1 MPEIAT
7 DGDLT
12 LRAMRDDDDF
22 GLLVRWRAEP
32 HVHEW
37 WEPDLPAPDLEEV
50 RAFYGPRTRA
60 EDPTTSCIIELDGT
74 PIGYLQFYRWL
85 AWPEEAE
92 MLEVEADQDTFGID
106 LFIGEPDLIG
116 RGVGTRVVS
125 LICDHLERDHQ
136 ASSVALTTETT
147 NHRAQ
152 AAYEKAGFEKVR
164 EVLDTDTRGGH
175 RMGCWLMVRRRTP
188 GGVYARATP
197 PAGRRTIPT

>member
-1 MPEIAT
+1 MPAIAT

-12 LRAMRDDDDF
+12 VRAMRDDDDDYEPI
-22 GLLVRWRAEP
+22 VRWRSRP

-37 WEPDLPAPDLEEV
+37 WEPDHPAPDLEEV

-60 EDPTTSCIIELDGT
+60 EDPTTSCIIELEGT

-92 MLEVEADQDTFGID
+92 MLEVDADEDTFGID
-106 LFIGEPDLIG
+106 LFIGEAGLIG

-125 LICDHLERDHQ
+125 LICDHLERDHG

-147 NHRAQ
+147 NVRAQ
-152 AAYEKAGFEKVR
+152 RAYEHAGFEKVR
-164 EVLDTDTRGGH
+164 EVLDTDTRGGR
-175 RMGCWLMVRRRTP
+175 RMRCWLMVRRRTP
-188 GGVYARATP
+188 GGV
-197 PAGRRTIPT
+197 